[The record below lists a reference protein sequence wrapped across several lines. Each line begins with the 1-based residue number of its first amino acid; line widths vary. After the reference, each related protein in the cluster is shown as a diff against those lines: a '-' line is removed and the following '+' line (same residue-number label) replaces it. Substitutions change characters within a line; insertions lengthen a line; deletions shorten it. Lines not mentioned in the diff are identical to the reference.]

1 MAGFFVCEM
10 MGRFAGDLMADYPTR
25 EEAITLLHT
34 YTKTDSLRRHALG
47 VEQAMRKMAEKY
59 DGDSDEWGITGLMH
73 DFDYEKYPSMDDHPF
88 KGNEILKSKG
98 YPESITQ
105 AIMGHATYSGVPR
118 ETDMAKALFAV
129 DELTGFIFAVTY
141 VRPSKSIFEVKPRSV
156 KKKLKQKSF
165 AASVLRE
172 DIFQSVEELGVDLTE
187 HIQFVI
193 DALSEK
199 AQELGL
205 KGDATAEISV
215 K

>member
-1 MAGFFVCEM
+1 MAN
-10 MGRFAGDLMADYPTR
+10 YPLR
-25 EEAITLLHT
+25 SEAIKLLYE

-59 DGDSDEWGITGLMH
+59 NGDLDEWGLTGLMH
-73 DFDYEKYPSMDDHPF
+73 DFDYEMYPTIEDHPF
-88 KGNEILKSKG
+88 RGNEILVEKG
-98 YPESITQ
+98 YPESITN
-105 AIMGHATYSGVPR
+105 AIMGHATYTGVPR
-118 ETDMAKALFAV
+118 DTEMAKSLFSV

-141 VRPSKSIFEVKPRSV
+141 VRPSKSILEVKPKSV

-172 DIFQSVEELGVDLTE
+172 DIFQSIEELGVDLTQ

-199 AQELGL
+199 AEVLGL
-205 KGDATAEISV
+205 KGNV
-215 K
+215 

>member
-1 MAGFFVCEM
+1 MTQVF
-10 MGRFAGDLMADYPTR
+10 PTR
-25 EEAITLLHT
+25 KDAIELLHE

-59 DGDSDEWGITGLMH
+59 HGDPNEWGITGLMH
-73 DFDYEKYPSMDDHPF
+73 DFDYEMYPTMEEHPY

-98 YPESITQ
+98 YPDSITQ
-105 AIMGHATYSGVPR
+105 AIMGHATYTGVAR
-118 ETDMAKALFAV
+118 ETDMAKSLFAV

-165 AASVLRE
+165 AASVVRE
-172 DIFQSVEELGVDLTE
+172 DIFLSVDELGLDLTE

-199 AQELGL
+199 AEELGL
-205 KGDATAEISV
+205 KGEVSPS
-215 K
+215 

>member
-1 MAGFFVCEM
+1 MSDF
-10 MGRFAGDLMADYPTR
+10 PNR
-25 EEAITLLHT
+25 EDAIKLLHK

-47 VEQAMRKMAEKY
+47 VEQAMRKMAGKY
-59 DGDSDEWGITGLMH
+59 KGDPDEWGITGLMH
-73 DFDYEKYPSMDDHPF
+73 DFDYEMHPTIEEHPYI
-88 KGNEILKSKG
+88 GNEILKSKG

-105 AIMGHATYSGVPR
+105 AIMGHATYTGVSR

-141 VRPSKSIFEVKPRSV
+141 VRPSKSIFEVKPKSV

-193 DALSEK
+193 DALAEK
-199 AQELGL
+199 AEELGL
-205 KGDATAEISV
+205 KGELE
-215 K
+215 

>member
-1 MAGFFVCEM
+1 MSDF
-10 MGRFAGDLMADYPTR
+10 PNR
-25 EEAITLLHT
+25 EDAIKLLHK

-47 VEQAMRKMAEKY
+47 VEQAMRKMAVKY
-59 DGDSDEWGITGLMH
+59 NGDPDEWGITGLMH
-73 DFDYEKYPSMDDHPF
+73 DFDYEMHPTIEEHPYI
-88 KGNEILKSKG
+88 GNEILKSKG

-105 AIMGHATYSGVPR
+105 AIMGHATYTGVSR
-118 ETDMAKALFAV
+118 ETDMAKALFSV

-141 VRPSKSIFEVKPRSV
+141 VRHSKSIFEVKPKSV

-193 DALSEK
+193 DALAEK
-199 AQELGL
+199 AEELGL
-205 KGDATAEISV
+205 KGELE
-215 K
+215 

>member
-1 MAGFFVCEM
+1 MS
-10 MGRFAGDLMADYPTR
+10 DYPMR
-25 EEAITLLHT
+25 DEAIKLLYE

-47 VEQAMRKMAEKY
+47 VEQAMRKMAGKY
-59 DGDSDEWGITGLMH
+59 DGDPNEWGITGLMH
-73 DFDYEKYPSMDDHPF
+73 DFDYEMYPTMDEHPY
-88 KGNEILKSKG
+88 KGNEILKMKG
-98 YPESITQ
+98 YPESITR
-105 AIMGHATYSGVPR
+105 AIMGHATYTDVPR
-118 ETDMAKALFAV
+118 ETNMAKALFAV

-165 AASVLRE
+165 ATSVLRE
-172 DIFQSVEELGVDLTE
+172 DIFQSVEELDVDLTE

-199 AQELGL
+199 AEELGL
-205 KGDATAEISV
+205 KGT

>member
-1 MAGFFVCEM
+1 MS
-10 MGRFAGDLMADYPTR
+10 DYPLR
-25 EEAITLLHT
+25 KDAMKLLYE

-47 VEQAMRKMAEKY
+47 VEQSMRKMAVKY
-59 DGDSDEWGITGLMH
+59 NGDPNEWGITGLMH
-73 DFDYEKYPSMDDHPF
+73 DFDYEMYPTIEEHPYI
-88 KGNEILKSKG
+88 GNEILKSKG

-105 AIMGHATYSGVPR
+105 AIMGHATYTGVSR

-141 VRPSKSIFEVKPRSV
+141 VRPSKSIYEVKPKSV

-193 DALSEK
+193 DALAEK
-199 AQELGL
+199 AEELGL
-205 KGDATAEISV
+205 KGETE
-215 K
+215 

>member
-1 MAGFFVCEM
+1 MTQVF
-10 MGRFAGDLMADYPTR
+10 PTR
-25 EEAITLLHT
+25 KDAIELLHE

-59 DGDSDEWGITGLMH
+59 HGDPNEWGITGLMH
-73 DFDYEKYPSMDDHPF
+73 DFDYEMYPTMEEHPY

-98 YPESITQ
+98 YPDSITQ
-105 AIMGHATYSGVPR
+105 AIMGHATYTGVAR
-118 ETDMAKALFAV
+118 ETDMAKSLFAV

-165 AASVLRE
+165 AASVVRE
-172 DIFQSVEELGVDLTE
+172 DIFLSVDELGLDLTE
-187 HIQFVI
+187 HVQFVI

-199 AQELGL
+199 AEELGL
-205 KGDATAEISV
+205 KGEVFPS
-215 K
+215 

>member
-1 MAGFFVCEM
+1 MIQN
-10 MGRFAGDLMADYPTR
+10 YPTR
-25 EEAITLLHT
+25 EDAINLLHE

-59 DGDSDEWGITGLMH
+59 HGAPDEWGITGLMH
-73 DFDYEKYPSMDDHPF
+73 DFDYEMYPTVDEHPF

-98 YPESITQ
+98 YPDSITQ
-105 AIMGHATYSGVPR
+105 SIMGHATYTGIER
-118 ETDMAKALFAV
+118 ETDMAKSLFAV

-165 AASVLRE
+165 AASVIRE
-172 DIFQSVEELGVDLTE
+172 DIFQSVEELNLDLTE

-199 AQELGL
+199 AEELGL
-205 KGDATAEISV
+205 KGELLSS
-215 K
+215 

>member
-1 MAGFFVCEM
+1 MTQVF
-10 MGRFAGDLMADYPTR
+10 PTR
-25 EEAITLLHT
+25 KDAIELLHE

-59 DGDSDEWGITGLMH
+59 HGDPNEWGITGLMH
-73 DFDYEKYPSMDDHPF
+73 DFDYEMYPTMEEHPY

-98 YPESITQ
+98 YPDSITQ
-105 AIMGHATYSGVPR
+105 AIMGHATYTGVAR
-118 ETDMAKALFAV
+118 ETDMAKSLFAV

-165 AASVLRE
+165 AASVVRE
-172 DIFQSVEELGVDLTE
+172 DIFLSVDELGLDLTE
-187 HIQFVI
+187 HVQFVL

-199 AQELGL
+199 AEELGL
-205 KGDATAEISV
+205 KGEVSPS
-215 K
+215 

>member
-1 MAGFFVCEM
+1 MS
-10 MGRFAGDLMADYPTR
+10 DYPLR
-25 EEAITLLHT
+25 EESMKLLYE

-47 VEQAMRKMAEKY
+47 VEQAMRKMAVKY
-59 DGDSDEWGITGLMH
+59 NGDPNEWGITGLMH
-73 DFDYEKYPSMDDHPF
+73 DFDYEMNPTIEEHPY

-105 AIMGHATYSGVPR
+105 AIMGHATYTGVSR

-141 VRPSKSIFEVKPRSV
+141 VRPSKSIFEVKPKSV
-156 KKKLKQKSF
+156 IKKLKQKSF

-193 DALSEK
+193 DALAEK
-199 AQELGL
+199 AEELGL
-205 KGDATAEISV
+205 KGETE
-215 K
+215 